1 MYCKSCGKEV
11 EEEAKFCSICGTKTD
26 EVSTEEV
33 KSAEAEASASAG
45 MMEQICLECKG
56 KGKKFSM
63 MKVLIKAMLA
73 VVILFFM
80 AQGGNVIAG
89 LLFLGAM
96 IYEGVAKK
104 CKVCNGTGKVA
115 TTINLR

>member
-11 EEEAKFCSICGTKTD
+11 EEGAKFCSGCGTKN
-26 EVSTEEV
+26 EEIAVAEV
-33 KSAEAEASASAG
+33 KSAEAEAPASAG
-45 MMEQICLECKG
+45 TMEQLCLECKG

-63 MKVLIKAMLA
+63 MKVLVKVILA
-73 VVILFFM
+73 VMILFFV

-89 LLFLGAM
+89 LVFLGAM
-96 IYEGVAKK
+96 IYDGAARK

>member
-11 EEEAKFCSICGTKTD
+11 EEGAKFCSGCGTKTD
-26 EVSTEEV
+26 EFSAEKV
-33 KSAEAEASASAG
+33 KSAEVESSAG

-63 MKVLIKAMLA
+63 MKVMVKAMLA

-89 LLFLGAM
+89 LVFLGAM
-96 IYEGVAKK
+96 IYDGVAKK